1 MTIEKPPCSSEGYE
15 KGKEL
20 FTQRYGEESVS
31 SLPVIH
37 GTPRAKIHEFYDQLL
52 GHVQALQTMRKLS
65 AVAGNVRL
73 TLDKL
78 DGIRSD
84 LTVTDTDWNK
94 WGFVELLEA
103 LQLWTERNPL
113 K

>member
-1 MTIEKPPCSSEGYE
+1 MTIEKLPCSFEGCE
-15 KGKEL
+15 KAKEL
-20 FTQRYGEESVS
+20 LIQRYSEESEVINAHVTQIL

-37 GTPRAKIHEFYDQLL
+37 GTPRAKIHEFYNQLL
-52 GHVQALQTMRKLS
+52 GHVQALETMGKLS
-65 AVAGNVRL
+65 AVAGNARL

-84 LTVTDTDWNK
+84 LTITDPNWK
-94 WGFVELLEA
+94 
-103 LQLWTERNPL
+103 